1 MPEKKVPNPYGKL
14 GSPQHQDKVDEV
26 AEDIEN
32 RGLAYVKELF
42 LRLLNGRG
50 KFVDVAAFDNQQ
62 KLHEL
67 HQIGKQNKN
76 GLPVK
81 RERDTIDEIYKNM
94 GIKPEFHS
102 YNNNESVEQEKY
114 REN

>member
-1 MPEKKVPNPYGKL
+1 MSEKKVPNPYGRL
-14 GSPQHQDKVDEV
+14 GSPPHQDKVDEV
-26 AEDIEN
+26 AEDIES
-32 RGLAYVKELF
+32 RGFAYVKELF
-42 LRLLNGRG
+42 LRLFNGRG

-62 KLHEL
+62 KLQEL

-81 RERDTIDEIYKNM
+81 RERDTIEEIHENM

-102 YNNNESVEQEKY
+102 YNSSESVKQEED

>member
-1 MPEKKVPNPYGKL
+1 M
-14 GSPQHQDKVDEV
+14 
-26 AEDIEN
+26 
-32 RGLAYVKELF
+32 
-42 LRLLNGRG
+42 NGRG
-50 KFVDVAAFDNQQ
+50 KIVDVTAFDNQQ

-81 RERDTIDEIYKNM
+81 KEGYTIEEIYKNM

-102 YNNNESVEQEKY
+102 YNNNEIVEQKKY
-114 REN
+114 IIL

>member
-1 MPEKKVPNPYGKL
+1 MSEKKVPNPYGRL
-14 GSPQHQDKVDEV
+14 GSPPHQDKVDEV
-26 AEDIEN
+26 AEDIES
-32 RGLAYVKELF
+32 RGFAYVKELF
-42 LRLLNGRG
+42 LRLFNGRG

-62 KLHEL
+62 KLQEL

-76 GLPVK
+76 RLPVK
-81 RERDTIDEIYKNM
+81 RERDTIEEIYENM

-102 YNNNESVEQEKY
+102 YNSVKQEED

>member
-1 MPEKKVPNPYGKL
+1 MSEKKVPNPYGKL
-14 GSPQHQDKVDEV
+14 GSPEHQDKVDEV
-26 AEDIEN
+26 AQDIDN
-32 RGLAYVKELF
+32 RGFSYVKELF
-42 LRLLNGRG
+42 LRLFNGRG
-50 KFVDVAAFDNQQ
+50 KFVDVAAFDEQQ
-62 KLHEL
+62 KLQEL

-81 RERDTIDEIYKNM
+81 RERDTIEEIYMNM

-102 YNNNESVEQEKY
+102 YNRTEQEND